1 MAHLT
6 IYGQLDSSPSI
17 LSTAGGRKVAQLS
30 VVERLQW
37 RGGDGSLHK
46 GEALYHRVLVFGDDA
61 ERSMRLRKG
70 DTVLI
75 EGNSQAET
83 YINEDGE
90 EVPQGITVSASHIGI
105 SLSSY

>member
-46 GEALYHRVLVFGDDA
+46 GEALY
-61 ERSMRLRKG
+61 
-70 DTVLI
+70 
-75 EGNSQAET
+75 
-83 YINEDGE
+83 
-90 EVPQGITVSASHIGI
+90 P
-105 SLSSY
+105 